1 MSGAE
6 LHASGGEEAPWQRLS
21 SRMIWVDLVQSL
33 LSLAPGAIAIGLLGV
48 DPSPG
53 TVWPLAVIALL
64 GIVGAVNDAA
74 RWVFTRYRVTDTEVQ
89 RRSGVIIR
97 RYRSVR
103 RERIRSVDT
112 HAKLRHRLAGLRV
125 VAIGA
130 GQQVTANEA
139 AFDLNALA
147 KTDAFALRRRLMQER
162 AGPGTDRT
170 KGEDA
175 IEGAGST
182 EVFARFRAWWVA
194 YNVFSIWAYL
204 MATAVLWGAFWIA
217 ATFGVDLVGVVSGL
231 ADWRELGWVRTIA
244 VGALA
249 TGIIGAVG
257 MATSYFTGYWRF
269 ELARV
274 RHENGSHLRTRRGL
288 FSTREVS
295 RDETRTRGLSISE
308 PLLWRWMGMADTNI
322 ITTGLGLWSL
332 EQPTALLP
340 RGPISVARLVAA
352 HVLGEPCPITAELA
366 RHPRTAL
373 RRRLWWATLVIGTAV
388 AFLTAPV
395 VTEAAPLWVLWV
407 ALGCWPLAL
416 LGALIAYR
424 SLGHTLHGEYVV
436 MRSGL
441 MTRTTSALRRDAVST
456 IAVRQSVLQ
465 QRLGLATV
473 STMTAAGWSVYEAPD
488 VGVDEAFAFADEAA
502 PGLLTPFLHRPD

>member
-6 LHASGGEEAPWQRLS
+6 PPSSGIEEVPWQRLS
-21 SRMIWVDLVQSL
+21 ARMIWVDLVQSL
-33 LSLAPGAIAIGLLGV
+33 LSLAPGVFAIGFIGV

-53 TVWPLAVIALL
+53 TLWPLAAIAVL
-64 GIVGAVNDAA
+64 GIAGAVNDAT
-74 RWVFTRYRVTDTEVQ
+74 RWVFTRYRVTDTEIQ
-89 RRSGVIIR
+89 RRSGVIVR

-130 GQQVTANEA
+130 GQQLTANEA

-147 KTDAFALRRRLMQER
+147 KAEAFALRQRLMRER
-162 AGPGTDRT
+162 AEPDLVT
-170 KGEDA
+170 GEEATEDT
-175 IEGAGST
+175 GSV
-182 EVFARFRAWWVA
+182 EVLARFRAWWVV

-231 ADWRELGWVRTIA
+231 TDWRELGWVRTIA

-257 MATSYFTGYWRF
+257 MAASYFTGYWRF

-274 RHENGSHLRTRRGL
+274 RHDDSSHLRTRRGL
-288 FSTREVS
+288 FSTREVN
-295 RDETRTRGLSISE
+295 RDESRTRGLSISE

-340 RGPISVARLVAA
+340 RGPMSVARPVAA
-352 HVLGEPCPITAELA
+352 QVLGEPCPITAELA
-366 RHPRTAL
+366 RHPRAAL
-373 RRRLWWATLVIGTAV
+373 RRRLWWATLVVAAV
-388 AFLTAPV
+388 VALLAAPV
-395 VTEAAPLWVLWV
+395 ATGAAPLWLLWV
-407 ALGCWPLAL
+407 ALGSWPLAL
-416 LGALIAYR
+416 LGAFIAHDA
-424 SLGHTLHGEYVV
+424 LGHALHGDYVV

-473 STMTAAGWSVYEAPD
+473 STMTAAGWSIYEAPD
-488 VGVDEAFAFADEAA
+488 VDVDEAFGFADEAA
-502 PGLLTPFLHRPD
+502 PGLLSPFLHRPD